1 MNIYNPDI
9 HHRQSVR
16 LRAYDYSQDG
26 AYFVTICTLNRLCIF
41 GGIDSGT
48 MILNENGIIAQQCL
62 QEIPTHYPNAICQH
76 FVVMPN
82 HVHGII
88 ELNIRTAPV
97 GALHATPL
105 PPNRMSQISP
115 AAGSIPTIV
124 RSYKSAVTQ
133 RIHQTGYLGMIW
145 QRNYYEHI
153 IRDDENYKRIVE
165 YIETNP
171 VKWEDDELWNE

>member
-1 MNIYNPDI
+1 
-9 HHRQSVR
+9 
-16 LRAYDYSQDG
+16 
-26 AYFVTICTLNRLCIF
+26 
-41 GGIDSGT
+41 

-62 QEIPTHYPNAICQH
+62 REIPAHYPNAFCPH

-88 ELNIRTAPV
+88 ELNMHSGTGCRGTACRAPTGERFGKPTV
-97 GALHATPL
+97 E
-105 PPNRMSQISP
+105 
-115 AAGSIPTIV
+115 SIPTIV

-133 RIHQTGYLGMIW
+133 RVHQMGYLGMIW

-171 VKWEDDELWNE
+171 VNWEDDELWSG